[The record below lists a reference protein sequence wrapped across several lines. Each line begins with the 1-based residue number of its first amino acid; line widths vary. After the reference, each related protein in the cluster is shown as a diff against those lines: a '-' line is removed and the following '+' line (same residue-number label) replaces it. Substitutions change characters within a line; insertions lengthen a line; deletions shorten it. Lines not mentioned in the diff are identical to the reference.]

1 MATTNLNIRTEK
13 EIKDEAEKIY
23 SELGLTMTAAIN
35 LFLRASIRQSGIPFD
50 LTLNRPNAE
59 TLSAIE
65 EGRRIAADDAH
76 LAYKTMEELKAALE
90 K

>member
-13 EIKDEAEKIY
+13 EIKDQAEKIY

-35 LFLRASIRQSGIPFD
+35 LFLRASIRQSGIPFN
-50 LTLNRPNAE
+50 LTLNLPNSE

-65 EGRRIAADDAH
+65 EGRRIAADNKVP
-76 LAYKTMEELKAALE
+76 AYESMEELKAALE

>member
-65 EGRRIAADDAH
+65 EGRRIAADDKVR
-76 LAYKTMEELKAALE
+76 AYGTMEELKAALE

>member
-13 EIKDEAEKIY
+13 EIKEQAEKIY

-35 LFLRASIRQSGIPFD
+35 LFLRASIRQSGIPFE
-50 LTLNRPNAE
+50 LTLNRPNPD
-59 TLSAIE
+59 TLAAIE
-65 EGRRIAADDAH
+65 EGRKIAADAAVP
-76 LAYKTMEELKAALE
+76 AYKTIEELKAALE